1 MAHASDP
8 IYLNFLNIIQCRQP
22 TQIKIDNALLDCM
35 ILEDVMLSN
44 INATT
49 RILCIH
55 QINVDNY
62 NNLVHENFF
71 SLNEKFD
78 VALDTNVYEFEHMQ
92 QWIKDSHFEHF
103 KKIVVRALVLITENM
118 NMSKGAINGAFAIV
132 KFIKFNENKIISNKI
147 IEIIN
152 IEFQLTLKQCNY
164 KMKYT

>member
-92 QWIKDSHFEHF
+92 Q
-103 KKIVVRALVLITENM
+103 
-118 NMSKGAINGAFAIV
+118 
-132 KFIKFNENKIISNKI
+132 
-147 IEIIN
+147 
-152 IEFQLTLKQCNY
+152 
-164 KMKYT
+164 